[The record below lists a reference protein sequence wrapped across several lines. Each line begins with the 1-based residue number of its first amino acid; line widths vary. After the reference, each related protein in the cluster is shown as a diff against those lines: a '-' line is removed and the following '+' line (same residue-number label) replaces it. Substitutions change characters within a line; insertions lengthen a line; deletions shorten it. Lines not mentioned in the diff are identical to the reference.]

1 MGGMLGQTRVAGHM
15 DDDMVRRLMRA
26 IEELADERTGDAV
39 EEVLDGD
46 LFLAYRYVRNR
57 FAVAYPEL
65 YGVGVG

>member
-15 DDDMVRRLMRA
+15 DDDMVRRLMHA

-46 LFLAYRYVRNR
+46 LFLAYQDVRGM
-57 FAVAYPEL
+57 FAAAYPDL
-65 YGVGVG
+65 YGVGVE